1 MPEDA
6 ADSPFRTAAA
16 VEDRAAGPPSA
27 GPGPTPDDAVVF
39 KAFCGA
45 GLWPGLGRTTA
56 GRLEEAGI
64 ERREHVDL
72 HRLSSVPGVSGPRA
86 RRLLDTFRTAE
97 PTYAAVEML
106 VAARLPARLAR
117 GLADAL
123 GPTVAKALRAD
134 PWSLLEG
141 GEAELGDAD
150 RFARHLGLDRADPR
164 RGPAVL
170 VHLLGRAASR
180 AGDTAAPVAEV
191 ARAAVREGVTEPLD
205 ALSAALDSGR
215 VIQVDDRL
223 ALERYA
229 MAEQAISDGVERL
242 LATAE
247 PFRPEAGG
255 RRARRRAGSG
265 PGEERPAVAAPPEP
279 PAPTSMFDDD
289 VPDNHA
295 PDDEPP
301 DNDTAGSAYGAA
313 GSDAADG
320 GAGRVPGGA
329 EPGAAADRAVAGL
342 DEVQLQA
349 ARTALE
355 VGVSVLTGGP
365 GTGKSRTVAAVVR
378 LAEAAGVEVALAA
391 PTGRAAKRLEELCG
405 APASTLHRLLGAQG
419 RGGGFARDEHNP
431 IEADL
436 VVVDETSMLDAELA
450 AALLDACADGTHL
463 LLVGD
468 PAQLPS
474 IGPGQVLADLLEAE
488 VAPVTE
494 LTRLYRQADGGA
506 IATMAAAVRRG
517 ELPPPGSGREVVVVA
532 ARSSGEAAHRVVQ
545 LVTDSIPR
553 ALGIPTEDVQVVT
566 PVHGGPA
573 GTGALNAALKNALN
587 PGRGEV
593 SGFDVGDR
601 VVATANHLDLGF
613 ANGEI
618 GVVVALGERG
628 GLRVA
633 FPGGELDVPSHGVV
647 DLRHGWAVTV
657 HRAQGSEWAAVVGVF
672 PPEAGRMLTRPLIY
686 TAMTRARSHL
696 SVVSVNGPALRAA
709 VRDAGGRRRATLLAA
724 LLTGESAEP
733 FGPMDD
739 MDDTDDQPGEDG
751 FGAGLADSAA
761 AGAAVLAPAAKEPVR
776 P

>member
-6 ADSPFRTAAA
+6 VDIPLAPASAPGDRGAAPDGAA
-16 VEDRAAGPPSA
+16 VFA
-27 GPGPTPDDAVVF
+27 
-39 KAFCGA
+39 AFCDA

-56 GRLEEAGI
+56 GRLGEAGI
-64 ERREHVDL
+64 ERREEVDL
-72 HRLSSVPGVSGPRA
+72 ARLSAVPGVSGPRA
-86 RRLLDTFRTAE
+86 RRLLDSFRAAE
-97 PTYAAVEML
+97 PAYAAVELL
-106 VAARLPARLAR
+106 VAARMPARLAR
-117 GLADAL
+117 GLTDAL
-123 GPTVAKALRAD
+123 GPQAAEALRAD
-134 PWSLLEG
+134 PWSLLDG
-141 GEAELGDAD
+141 GTAELGDAD
-150 RFARHLGLDRADPR
+150 RLARHFGLDRGDPR
-164 RGPAVL
+164 RGPAV
-170 VHLLGRAASR
+170 VTHLLGRAASR
-180 AGDTAAPVAEV
+180 AGDTAAPLEDVT
-191 ARAAVREGVTEPLD
+191 RATAREGVADPAE
-205 ALSAALDSGR
+205 ALTAALDTGR
-215 VIQVDDRL
+215 AVQVDDRV

-229 MAEQAISDGVERL
+229 MAEQAVADGVERL

-247 PFRPEAGG
+247 PLRPGADGPS
-255 RRARRRAGSG
+255 RRARRDGGGGGGAGPVS
-265 PGEERPAVAAPPEP
+265 APLPP
-279 PAPTSMFDDD
+279 PATMSMFDDD
-289 VPDNHA
+289 TDDTDAEPEDGA
-295 PDDEPP
+295 RPGDDEPVALDGRGP
-301 DNDTAGSAYGAA
+301 SAA
-313 GSDAADG
+313 GGDAAG
-320 GAGRVPGGA
+320 GEVPDPGA
-329 EPGAAADRAVAGL
+329 EADRAVAGL
-342 DEVQLQA
+342 DEVQLLA

-419 RGGGFARDEHNP
+419 RGGGFSRDEHNP
-431 IEADL
+431 LDADL
-436 VVVDETSMLDAELA
+436 VVVDETSMLDAELG

-474 IGPGQVLADLLEAE
+474 IGPGQLLADLLESE
-488 VAPVTE
+488 TVPVTE

-506 IATMAAAVRRG
+506 IATMAAAVRHG
-517 ELPPPGSGREVVVVA
+517 ELPPPPPGPGREVVVVP

-545 LVTDSIPR
+545 LVSDSIPR
-553 ALGIPTEDVQVVT
+553 ALGIPSAEVQVVT

-573 GTGALNAALKNALN
+573 GTTALNTALKRTLN
-587 PGRGEV
+587 PGPGEV

-633 FPGGELDVPSHGVV
+633 FPGGELDIPSHGVV

-672 PPEAGRMLTRPLIY
+672 PPEAGRMLNRPLIY
-686 TAMTRARSHL
+686 TAITRARSHL

-709 VRDAGGRRRATLLAA
+709 VRDAGGRRRMTLLPA
-724 LLTGESAEP
+724 LLAGGSADP
-733 FGPMDD
+733 FGLAED
-739 MDDTDDQPGEDG
+739 MDDEDEIGAAGSHGGEPTDRII
-751 FGAGLADSAA
+751 AA
-761 AGAAVLAPAAKEPVR
+761 AAPAPAST
-776 P
+776 